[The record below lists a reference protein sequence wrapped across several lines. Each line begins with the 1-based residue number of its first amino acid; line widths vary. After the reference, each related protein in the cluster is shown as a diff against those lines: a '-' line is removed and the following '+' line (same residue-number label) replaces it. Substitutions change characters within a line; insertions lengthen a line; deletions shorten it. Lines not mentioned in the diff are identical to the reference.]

1 MSTFLEQEIHSQPEV
16 IARLLE
22 REHTRVGRIVAD
34 LPPFEHVL
42 IAARGTSDH
51 AAIYAKYA
59 WASLA
64 GYPVGLATPALYTLY
79 HTPPRLAH
87 TLIVGISQSGQS
99 PDIVAVLEEGKR
111 QGRPTLAITN
121 DGASPLARVAD
132 HVIELHAGPERSVAA
147 TKTYTAQLT
156 VLAML
161 AAAWSR
167 RPEHQAALQLLPAA
181 LAATLAGTPAIAAL
195 AQRHRMVEQY
205 SLIGRGFNFATA
217 LELSLKLKE
226 LTYVMTAAYSSADF
240 RHGPIATPADAA
252 GDAARRNIRRHGRS
266 SWQPEGQRRRA
277 ADHLRRRRGRALR
290 RCADADRRQPARMA
304 QPDRRD
310 RAGAGAGATP
320 GGRTWRRPRP
330 ATRAE
335 EGDADALVISAML
348 SEIAGNPGGAHA
360 LPRTAAWSL
369 TDRTYAVGV
378 FACGS
383 MARVC
388 SSVFGCARVARKPN
402 THMMP
407 YRAAEGRIARD
418 AGDRVRRVTERQPEK
433 GATHCQKKVNMIAG
447 LFGQPL
453 SAAGPPDERGVY
465 PCK

>member
-161 AAAWSR
+161 AASWSR

-240 RHGPIATPADAA
+240 RHGPIATVGEGLPMLLVMPRGATFADMADLA
-252 GDAARRNIRRHGRS
+252 GNLKASGAELLIISDADEAARY
-266 SWQPEGQRRRA
+266 
-277 ADHLRRRRGRALR
+277 
-290 RCADADRRQPARMA
+290 
-304 QPDRRD
+304 
-310 RAGAGAGATP
+310 
-320 GGRTWRRPRP
+320 
-330 ATRAE
+330 
-335 EGDADALVISAML
+335 ADALMPIGGNLPEWL
-348 SEIAGNPGGAHA
+348 SPIAAIVPGQA
-360 LPRTAAWSL
+360 LALHLAAARGGDPDRPRGL
-369 TDRTYAVGV
+369 
-378 FACGS
+378 
-383 MARVC
+383 
-388 SSVFGCARVARKPN
+388 
-402 THMMP
+402 
-407 YRAAEGRIARD
+407 
-418 AGDRVRRVTERQPEK
+418 
-433 GATHCQKKVNMIAG
+433 KKVT
-447 LFGQPL
+447 LT
-453 SAAGPPDERGVY
+453 R
-465 PCK
+465 